1 VEEFFCFLSLVCV
14 IQVITNTLMKRE
26 EIRDLVIRAILNT
39 EDLSNVVD
47 ILFNEVGDEEKES

>member
-1 VEEFFCFLSLVCV
+1 MEEFFCFLSLVCV

>member
-1 VEEFFCFLSLVCV
+1 
-14 IQVITNTLMKRE
+14 MKRE